1 MSAAVAVKATT
12 RGLGRTTSA
21 VVMAKADM
29 VGVDMEDMANKA
41 ETAMDK
47 EGTEAMVVGMEEME
61 ADIREVDMVVAV
73 VAAVEGDIR
82 NLTR

>member
-1 MSAAVAVKATT
+1 
-12 RGLGRTTSA
+12 
-21 VVMAKADM
+21 
-29 VGVDMEDMANKA
+29 
-41 ETAMDK
+41 
-47 EGTEAMVVGMEEME
+47 MVVGMEEME